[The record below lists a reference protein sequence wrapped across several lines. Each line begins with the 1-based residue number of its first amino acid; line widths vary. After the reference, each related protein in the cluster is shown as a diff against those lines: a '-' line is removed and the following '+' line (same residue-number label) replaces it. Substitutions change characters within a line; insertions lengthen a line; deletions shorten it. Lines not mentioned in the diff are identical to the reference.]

1 MNEGLGL
8 VKMMAD
14 YIYLLK
20 YYDSLMGGGG
30 GGSCCGNPHKN
41 EDSTGNL
48 LFNVRK

>member
-20 YYDSLMGGGG
+20 YYDSLMGGFVLWK
-30 GGSCCGNPHKN
+30 SA
-41 EDSTGNL
+41 
-48 LFNVRK
+48 